1 MLGFGKDVRLDNP
14 GGFDN
19 LVCGEAARVLC
30 DARTVRAKR
39 ATLRVAAGVAHL
51 RDLGDTEAKLG
62 AKGATARIAAG
73 MAHLR
78 DLADTKA
85 KLGAKGATAGVSA
98 GMAHLRDLAD
108 TEAKLR
114 AERATAG
121 VAAGVAHLSD
131 SLLARVNKANTVT
144 VGALVADFFGDELW
158 SFRD

>member
-19 LVCGEAARVLC
+19 IFCGEAARVLC

-39 ATLRVAAGVAHL
+39 ATLRIAAGVAHL
-51 RDLGDTEAKLG
+51 CDLGDTVAKLG
-62 AKGATARIAAG
+62 
-73 MAHLR
+73 
-78 DLADTKA
+78 
-85 KLGAKGATAGVSA
+85 
-98 GMAHLRDLAD
+98 
-108 TEAKLR
+108 

-131 SLLARVNKANTVT
+131 SLLARVNKTNSASVR
-144 VGALVADFFGDELW
+144 ALVADFFGDELR

>member
-78 DLADTKA
+78 DLADT
-85 KLGAKGATAGVSA
+85 
-98 GMAHLRDLAD
+98 
-108 TEAKLR
+108 EAKLR